1 MQMARPIT
9 DPRAADLRGGPAP
22 AVAILTPPG
31 RGALAVVGVVGA
43 GAVPLVDRLFRSRSG
58 RTVAERP
65 DGGVCF
71 GRWRSGGGDREDGE
85 PGEDLV
91 VVRRRADLV
100 EVHCH
105 GGLAASAAVIASLV
119 AGGAREVPWPEWL
132 RLADADAI
140 EVEARAAL
148 ARAGG
153 PRAARILA
161 RQLAGALGDAFAR
174 LAALDAAGDHAA
186 AAAARARLRR
196 AARVGLRLDRPW
208 RVVLAGAVNAGKS
221 SLMNAL
227 AGHARSLVA
236 AEAGTTRDVV
246 ETRLVL
252 GGWEVDLVDT
262 AGLRDE
268 CDDES
273 GGAPLAAV
281 EREGIARGRAARADA
296 DLVLRVVAADA
307 EPEAVAPPSGAELV
321 VVTKCDLGDAA
332 GVFPEAVRTSAVT
345 GAGLDALAARI
356 VAALVPEERDDP
368 DLLTGAVPFTPR
380 QVALVDAGTDP

>member
-1 MQMARPIT
+1 MQLARPTI

-22 AVAILTPPG
+22 AVALLTPPG

-43 GAVPLVDRLFRSRSG
+43 GAVPLVDRLFHTRSG
-58 RTVAERP
+58 RAVAERP

-71 GRWRSGGGDREDGE
+71 GQWRSGGGSE
-85 PGEDLV
+85 PGEELV
-91 VVRRRADLV
+91 IVRRRADLL

-105 GGLAASAAVIASLV
+105 GGLAASAAVIGSLV
-119 AGGAREVPWPEWL
+119 AGGAREVQWPEWL
-132 RLADADAI
+132 WLAGSDEI

-153 PRAARILA
+153 PRAARILT

-186 AAAARARLRR
+186 AAAVRARLRR

-227 AGHARSLVA
+227 AGHGRSLVA

-246 ETRLVL
+246 EMRLVL

-262 AGLRDE
+262 AGLRNE
-268 CDDES
+268 CDGEFDGAA
-273 GGAPLAAV
+273 GGVSLGAV
-281 EREGIARGRAARADA
+281 EREGIARGRAARAGA

-307 EPEAVAPPSGAELV
+307 EPQAVTPPSGAELV

-332 GVFPEAVRTSAVT
+332 GVFPAAVRTSAVT
-345 GAGLDALAARI
+345 GAGLDALVARI

-368 DLLTGAVPFTPR
+368 DLLAGAVPFMPR
-380 QVALVDAGTDP
+380 QVALLDAGTDP